1 MINIYGDED
10 QNDLMELIKN
20 YKGEDY
26 MEDTRINQIYKDI
39 ASYEKAI
46 ENAEG
51 ALEEAER
58 ELQEEFERKYM
69 NDGNIEDYP
78 EYNRD

>member
-1 MINIYGDED
+1 MYGDED
-10 QNDLMELIKN
+10 QNDLMNMINN
-20 YKGEDY
+20 YKGEED
-26 MEDTRINQIYKDI
+26 MEDNRIAKIHKDI
-39 ASYEKAI
+39 AAYQEAI

-58 ELQEEFERKYM
+58 ELVEELEK
-69 NDGNIEDYP
+69 NCASDDSIEDYP